1 MKNKN
6 IPTNEK
12 TFAVVL
18 EEEVTVNAFNS
29 VSNNT
34 QIGKKTRLES
44 FNQIENSSIGQ
55 NCVVKSSK
63 LKESIVKDNVNI
75 GPNAH
80 LRPSS
85 NIQSYAKIGNFVE
98 VKNSTVGEGSKV
110 SHMSYIGDG
119 IIGKNCNIGC
129 GTIFCNYD
137 GKKKNKTIVDDNV
150 FIGSNVNLVAPIH
163 IRENAVVAAGS
174 TLTNDVEK
182 DALAIAR
189 AYQVNKPNYKRKE

>member
-1 MKNKN
+1 MQEAS

-18 EEEVTVNAFNS
+18 DENVVVNAFNS
-29 VSNNT
+29 ISNDT
-34 QIGKKTRLES
+34 QIGKKTIMES
-44 FNQIENSSIGQ
+44 FNQIENTSIGE

-63 LKESIVKDNVNI
+63 IIKSIINDNVNI

-80 LRPSS
+80 LRPNSLIKS
-85 NIQSYAKIGNFVE
+85 RAKIGNFVE
-98 VKNSTVGEGSKV
+98 VKNSVVGEDSKV

-119 IIGKNCNIGC
+119 TIGNNCNIGC

-137 GKKKNKTIVDDNV
+137 GKNKNKTIIDDNV

-163 IRENAVVAAGS
+163 IGKNAIVAAGS
-174 TLTNDVEK
+174 TLTKDVEK

>member
-1 MKNKN
+1 MINKN
-6 IPTNEK
+6 IPTKEK

-18 EEEVTVNAFNS
+18 DEEVTINAFN
-29 VSNNT
+29 NIFNDT
-34 QIGKKTRLES
+34 QIGKKTQLES

-55 NCVVKSSK
+55 NCVINSSK
-63 LKESIVKDNVNI
+63 IKQSIIKDNVKI

-80 LRPSS
+80 LRPNS
-85 NIQSYAKIGNFVE
+85 NINSYVTIGSCVE
-98 VKNSTVGEGSKV
+98 VKNSTIDENSKA

-137 GKKKNKTIVDDNV
+137 GRKKNKTIIDDNV
-150 FIGSNVNLVAPIH
+150 FVGSNVNLVAPIS
-163 IRENAVVAAGS
+163 IGENALIAAGS
-174 TLTNDVEK
+174 TLTQNVEK

-189 AYQVNKPNYKRKE
+189 AYQTNKPNYKRKE